1 MIIDPHVHCRDG
13 KQAYKETIEHVFKIA
28 DEQGVNKIFD
38 MPNTTPPILFE
49 KDVKAR
55 LKLVPK
61 NRKND
66 YYLYIGLTA
75 NRKQLKEAIKCYD
88 KYREVIGFKLYAGKS
103 AGNLAIISVKD
114 QIKIY
119 KTLSEFEYKGVLAV
133 HCEKESFLKPKLWN
147 PLKPI
152 THCFARPKKAEIES
166 VKDQIKFAKQTNFKG
181 TLYICH
187 VSCPESVELIDRA
200 RKEIKITCGVT
211 PHHIL
216 WSNEMLKQPD
226 GLLYTTNPPL
236 RDKKDVKKLRKY
248 LKDGKIDWIET
259 DHAPHIIG
267 EKLFSPYCPGYPSLY
282 LYKNFTEKFLPSIG
296 LSKKQIKKITFE
308 NIRKTFKII

>member
-1 MIIDPHVHCRDG
+1 MHCRDG
-13 KQAYKETIEHVFKIA
+13 KQAYKETIGHVFKIA

-38 MPNTTPPILFE
+38 MPNTNPPILFE

-61 NRKND
+61 KRKND

-75 NRKQLKEAIKCYD
+75 DKKQLKEAIKCYN
-88 KYREVIGFKLYAGKS
+88 KYREVAGFKLYAGKS
-103 AGNLAIISVKD
+103 VGNLAIIKEKE
-114 QIKIY
+114 QKEIY
-119 KTLSEFEYKGVLAV
+119 KILSDFNYKGVLAV
-133 HCEKESFLKPKLWN
+133 HCEKEKFLKPKLWN

-152 THCFARPKKAEIES
+152 THSYARPKQAEIES
-166 VKDQIKFAKQTNFKG
+166 IKDQIKFVRETNFKG
-181 TLYICH
+181 ILHICH
-187 VSCPESVELIDRA
+187 VSCPESVKLIDQA
-200 RKEIKITCGVT
+200 RKEMKITCGVT

-216 WSNEMLKQPD
+216 WSNEILKKPD

-236 RDKKDVKKLRKY
+236 RNNEDVKKLRKY

-259 DHAPHIIG
+259 DHAPHAIN
-267 EKLFSPYCPGYPSLY
+267 EKLFSPYLSGYPSLY
-282 LYKNFTEKFLPSIG
+282 LYKNFVEKFLPSIG

-308 NIRKTFKII
+308 NIYKTFKFKL